1 MCMLSAVMVLH
12 HLQPQPL
19 SEYTPALIVW
29 FMTPAALGDSS
40 INLSKLHGMRF
51 LFPLGSL

>member
-12 HLQPQPL
+12 HLQLQPL
-19 SEYTPALIVW
+19 SEYTSALIVW

-40 INLSKLHGMRF
+40 INLSKLHGMHF